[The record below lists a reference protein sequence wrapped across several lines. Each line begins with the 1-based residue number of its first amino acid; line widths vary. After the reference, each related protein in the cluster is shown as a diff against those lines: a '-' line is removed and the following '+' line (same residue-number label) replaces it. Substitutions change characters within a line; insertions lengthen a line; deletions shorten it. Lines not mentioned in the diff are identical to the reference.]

1 MGEGIVM
8 IDIGI
13 QYTIHTIYTIHIHTH
28 TPCHYIHIHTQSP
41 CTYPAADR
49 IWNTF
54 PHPALQLAIPTAVA
68 VCPGAGTA
76 MSPVSVGGAI
86 RVRGGIG
93 VPVGKHLDPLVF
105 PLCLLGLPRNIY
117 S

>member
-13 QYTIHTIYTIHIHTH
+13 QYTIYTIYTIHIHTH
-28 TPCHYIHIHTQSP
+28 TPC
-41 CTYPAADR
+41 TYPAADR
-49 IWNTF
+49 IWNTL

-86 RVRGGIG
+86 RVRGGVG